1 MSDLNIDDFYADA
14 ARILLRLYALF
25 PRKDIIF
32 VEDIIGPEEPD
43 DFGLLS
49 KRHNACY
56 ATMLWLAEEGYLRY
70 IDNIREEALDQAV
83 LSHKAFIALSSFD
96 VRSDQE
102 QTEQQL
108 PGAIKQQQKAMANRI
123 KLALKS
129 KSSEAVKR
137 EISKLLRL

>member
-1 MSDLNIDDFYADA
+1 MSELNIEDFYADT
-14 ARILLRLYALF
+14 ARILLRLYGLF
-25 PRKDIIF
+25 PRKDVIF
-32 VEDIIGPEEPD
+32 VEDIIGLEEPD
-43 DFGLLS
+43 EFGLHS

-96 VRSDQE
+96 VQIDQ
-102 QTEQQL
+102 Q
-108 PGAIKQQQKAMANRI
+108 GAIKQLPAAISQQQQIMANRI
-123 KLALKS
+123 KLSLQS

-137 EISKLLRL
+137 EVRKLLRL